1 LFVFTIDV
9 YSNGQAFVFMFR
21 LKAPQRSHCRIPM
34 NPNLST
40 RRLQLLVIVYRWQ
53 HLLRSWHKCEQKMQ
67 HYRNSCPG
75 KRRSLLEPVELLE
88 V

>member
-1 LFVFTIDV
+1 MFHRDVF
-9 YSNGQAFVFMFR
+9 YYGQACVFMFR
-21 LKAPQRSHCRIPM
+21 LKAPQRNHCPIPM

-53 HLLRSWHKCEQKMQ
+53 HLLRSWRKCEQKMQ
-67 HYRNSCPG
+67 HCKNSCPG
-75 KRRSLLEPVELLE
+75 KKRSLLEPVELLE